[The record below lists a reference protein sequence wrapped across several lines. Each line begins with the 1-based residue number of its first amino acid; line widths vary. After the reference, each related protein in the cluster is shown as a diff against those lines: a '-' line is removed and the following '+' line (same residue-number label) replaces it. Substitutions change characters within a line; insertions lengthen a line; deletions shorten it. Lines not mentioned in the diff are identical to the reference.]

1 MLVGMMSVG
10 ASAVNAS
17 DFTDADEIVN
27 KDAVSTMTALGI
39 INGKEDGS
47 YFDPTGTVTRA
58 EMAKMLCVAINGGVD
73 PRAGRQGHPTFTD
86 IKGTGQSPTLST
98 APPTASS
105 LAAATTSLILP
116 AP

>member
-1 MLVGMMSVG
+1 MRNLKRTLSLALASVMLVGMMSVG

-58 EMAKMLCVAINGGVD
+58 RW
-73 PRAGRQGHPTFTD
+73 PRCSA
-86 IKGTGQSPTLST
+86 SPST
-98 APPTASS
+98 AVWIPCWASRTPPP
-105 LAAATTSLILP
+105 LPTSRAIGRVLH
-116 AP
+116 

>member
-1 MLVGMMSVG
+1 MRNLKRTLSLALASVMLVGMMSVG

-47 YFDPTGTVTRA
+47 YFDPTGNVTRA
-58 EMAKMLCVAINGGVD
+58 EMRSEERRVGKEC
-73 PRAGRQGHPTFTD
+73 RSRW
-86 IKGTGQSPTLST
+86 SPYH
-98 APPTASS
+98 
-105 LAAATTSLILP
+105 
-116 AP
+116 

>member
-1 MLVGMMSVG
+1 MRNLKRTLSLALASVMLVGMMSVG

-73 PRAGRQGHPTFTD
+73 PVLGVKDTPTFTD
-86 IKGTGQSPTLST
+86 IKGHWAESY
-98 APPTASS
+98 
-105 LAAATTSLILP
+105 IE
-116 AP
+116 